1 MRLATESLNGIGE
14 NYYEDL
20 MSFNSLSLECNLFG
34 PGHLFDI
41 GAMGSLGLSMGKYY
55 NIDQMID
62 FIQIQPSFRVFG
74 ILRVHLLNKSFK
86 ALDMSAQSYENN
98 RKYMAMEHK
107 LWHMNWKFRYVSR
120 LLRKVAPHLAQSEEE
135 LDEKIRKNES

>member
-1 MRLATESLNGIGE
+1 MEKENKTKRLGFTRE
-14 NYYEDL
+14 
-20 MSFNSLSLECNLFG
+20 
-34 PGHLFDI
+34 
-41 GAMGSLGLSMGKYY
+41 
-55 NIDQMID
+55 QMITFLKIWQKNTD
-62 FIQIQPSFRVFG
+62 TM
-74 ILRVHLLNKSFK
+74 
-86 ALDMSAQSYENN
+86 LDMSAQSYENN

>member
-1 MRLATESLNGIGE
+1 MANKNKERAYLMKLLKTERIGFTKE
-14 NYYEDL
+14 
-20 MSFNSLSLECNLFG
+20 
-34 PGHLFDI
+34 
-41 GAMGSLGLSMGKYY
+41 
-55 NIDQMID
+55 QMIQ
-62 FIQIQPSFRVFG
+62 FLKIMQYNTNTMLQ
-74 ILRVHLLNKSFK
+74 
-86 ALDMSAQSYENN
+86 MSAQNYENN

>member
-1 MRLATESLNGIGE
+1 MEYKQMENKSERLGFTKE
-14 NYYEDL
+14 
-20 MSFNSLSLECNLFG
+20 
-34 PGHLFDI
+34 
-41 GAMGSLGLSMGKYY
+41 
-55 NIDQMID
+55 QMITFLKIMQHNTD
-62 FIQIQPSFRVFG
+62 TM
-74 ILRVHLLNKSFK
+74 
-86 ALDMSAQSYENN
+86 LDMSAQAYENN

>member
-1 MRLATESLNGIGE
+1 
-14 NYYEDL
+14 
-20 MSFNSLSLECNLFG
+20 
-34 PGHLFDI
+34 
-41 GAMGSLGLSMGKYY
+41 
-55 NIDQMID
+55 
-62 FIQIQPSFRVFG
+62 
-74 ILRVHLLNKSFK
+74 
-86 ALDMSAQSYENN
+86 MSAQAYENN

>member
-1 MRLATESLNGIGE
+1 MANKNKEREYLMKLLKTERIGFTKE
-14 NYYEDL
+14 
-20 MSFNSLSLECNLFG
+20 
-34 PGHLFDI
+34 
-41 GAMGSLGLSMGKYY
+41 
-55 NIDQMID
+55 QMIQ
-62 FIQIQPSFRVFG
+62 FLKIMQYNTNTMLQ
-74 ILRVHLLNKSFK
+74 
-86 ALDMSAQSYENN
+86 MSAQNYENN